1 MGWLER
7 QRGTLAALVVV
18 LVAVAAFAVLQV
30 PRRPALQVVSPAS
43 SPTPVAIKVHVVG
56 AVLSP
61 GVYQLA
67 ADARAGDAVDAAG
80 GPSSAADLVAM
91 NLAVP
96 LRDGQQV
103 VVPERGTAAIA
114 AQVTPVPASSQPQA
128 AGKLNLNTASRQEL
142 EALPGIG
149 PVTAQKL
156 LDYRQTRG
164 AFVSVDELKDAK
176 LVNSSTFE
184 KVKGL
189 VEVR

>member
-103 VVPERGTAAIA
+103 VVPERGTAAMA
-114 AQVTPVPASSQPQA
+114 AQVTPVLASQPQA